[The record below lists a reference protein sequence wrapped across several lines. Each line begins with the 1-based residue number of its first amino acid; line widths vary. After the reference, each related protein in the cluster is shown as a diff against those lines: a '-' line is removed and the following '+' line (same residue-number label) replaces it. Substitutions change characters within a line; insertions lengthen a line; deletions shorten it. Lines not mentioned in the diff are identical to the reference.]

1 MNLKSIVKL
10 FICPHIAV
18 MIVLLPL
25 SAVMLVGSMVFVGSE
40 SSLAIPSYVFSA
52 YTLTVWCVRMPRII
66 AFFSAVKRENK
77 YSKMWVEDARLR
89 VKISLYGSFFG
100 NTVYAL
106 FLLWL
111 GFYHRTF
118 WFYSLG
124 TYYICLALMRF
135 SLLSHTRKYSPGE
148 KMREEILKYRASG
161 YVLLIMNLALAI
173 IVFFMIYWN
182 RSFEHH
188 EITAIAMAAY
198 TFASLSVAIVGIFKY
213 RRYNSPVFSA
223 SKIISLISALVSMLT
238 LESTMLTAFGKETA
252 SPLFQKLML
261 GITGGAVSTAIT
273 SLSVYMIIKSTRL
286 LRKHGENGYI
296 KTTSKF

>member
-1 MNLKSIVKL
+1 MNL
-10 FICPHIAV
+10 
-18 MIVLLPL
+18 
-25 SAVMLVGSMVFVGSE
+25 
-40 SSLAIPSYVFSA
+40 
-52 YTLTVWCVRMPRII
+52 T
-66 AFFSAVKRENK
+66 
-77 YSKMWVEDARLR
+77 
-89 VKISLYGSFFG
+89 
-100 NTVYAL
+100 
-106 FLLWL
+106 
-111 GFYHRTF
+111 
-118 WFYSLG
+118 
-124 TYYICLALMRF
+124 LAL
-135 SLLSHTRKYSPGE
+135 
-148 KMREEILKYRASG
+148 
-161 YVLLIMNLALAI
+161 

-223 SKIISLISALVSMLT
+223 SKIISLASALVSMLT